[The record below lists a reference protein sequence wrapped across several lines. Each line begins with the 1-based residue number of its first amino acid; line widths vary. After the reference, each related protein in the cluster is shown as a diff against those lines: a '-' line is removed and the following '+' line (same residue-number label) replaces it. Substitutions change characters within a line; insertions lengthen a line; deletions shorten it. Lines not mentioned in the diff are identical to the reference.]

1 MGKCISMKLSTTAR
15 IGAAALA
22 AGCALS
28 APGAAANDVSIVSNI
43 SGDQIVVSAS
53 ADRFAGAIDSLTF
66 RGVQYIN
73 TYDHGRE
80 LAVALQV
87 DGLGEC
93 FNPTEPGSFD
103 DASGPTSSSILQS
116 ISNAGNVL
124 TTQTNMVNWLRPGE
138 AGHSPCLGIN
148 PPVGVSPTY
157 LSNYILSKT
166 ISVSGAAPNL
176 FIDTVSIAVPDTHGS
191 TNTEAATAYLPSSF
205 STFLNYDRTS
215 RTLTRLVASATDP
228 ASNGLTPAL
237 YTPVIVA
244 TPNGANAM
252 GVISPSTYDGSANK
266 PYYDYFSFGG
276 GAPTSKWSCVFGG
289 GAVHPGSVLNY
300 TCGIAVGSV
309 DEVISAMNVYPGQ
322 PITQNI
328 PIFRF
333 YSASAHHFFTT
344 SYDEGAGTA
353 YSFETT
359 AFHLFPAGTG
369 SGYYPLYRC
378 YNLSVGDHFISTQST
393 CEGFAQEGI
402 YGYAAPT
409 AAPGL
414 YPLYRFSRG
423 GATSDHLE
431 TINYAEGANN
441 GYTYEGILGYVA
453 S

>member
-1 MGKCISMKLSTTAR
+1 MLRSASIKSLPVVKLTAVSFTM
-15 IGAAALA
+15 AWT
-22 AGCALS
+22 LS
-28 APGAAANDVSIVSNI
+28 ASVAWANDVSIVSNVN
-43 SGDQIVVSAS
+43 GQPIVVSAS
-53 ADRFAGAIDSLTF
+53 VDRFAGAIDSLTF

-124 TTQTNMVNWLRPGE
+124 STQTNMVNWLRPGE
-138 AGHSPCLGIN
+138 PSHSPCPGIN
-148 PPVGVSPTY
+148 PPVGVNPTY
-157 LSNYILSKT
+157 VSNYILNKT
-166 ISVSGAAPNL
+166 ISVYSGSVPNL
-176 FIDTVSIAVPDTHGS
+176 FIFNAAITVPDTHNS

-215 RTLTRLVASATDP
+215 RTLTKLTATATDP

-237 YTPVIVA
+237 YMPVIVA
-244 TPNGANAM
+244 TPNGSNAM
-252 GVISPSTYDGSANK
+252 GVISPATYDGSANK
-266 PYYDYFSFGG
+266 PYYAYIAYGG
-276 GAPTSKWSCVFGG
+276 GAPSSKWSCVFGSG
-289 GAVHPGSVLNY
+289 PVHPGSVLNY

-309 DEVISAMNVYPGQ
+309 DEVISAMNAYPNQ
-322 PITQNI
+322 AISQNI

-333 YSASAHHFFTT
+333 YSPGRHFFST
-344 SYDEGAGTA
+344 SYNEGTGTG

-359 AFHLFPAGTG
+359 AFHLFPSTAG

-378 YNLSVGDHFISTQST
+378 YNAGLGDHFISTQAA
-393 CEGFAQEGI
+393 CEGFSQEGI
-402 YGYAAPT
+402 YGYAAP
-409 AAPGL
+409 AAGSGL
-414 YPLYRFSRG
+414 YPLYRFFKG
-423 GATSDHLE
+423 GATTDHLE